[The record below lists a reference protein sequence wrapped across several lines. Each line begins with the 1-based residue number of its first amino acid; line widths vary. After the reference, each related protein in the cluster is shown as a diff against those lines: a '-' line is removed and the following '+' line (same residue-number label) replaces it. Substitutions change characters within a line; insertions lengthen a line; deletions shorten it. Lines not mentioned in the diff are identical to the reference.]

1 MFSSVRARRVSRF
14 VVRRAGISIRPV
26 THSLQTPWE
35 AGIPRKNCVTNSI
48 LLLAG
53 LVGCATGR
61 NYPDPNRP
69 RYAGGSAVVTED
81 KNAAALRIVTF
92 NIEYGIRVDSAIA
105 VLTNDPALRNADVV
119 LLQEMDD
126 KGTRWVADT
135 LGMGYVYYPAVYRLK
150 THRDLGNS
158 ILARWPIVEDRKIL
172 LPHLSRFVHSQRAAT
187 AATIRVGEELVR
199 VYSLHLGTMAGLSP
213 AARRDQLET
222 VLADAEQY
230 PRVVIGGDLND
241 PGIGRIAQEQGYS
254 WPTQHGPATTR
265 VGRLDHILLK
275 GLTTPDSAAAGTV
288 LDNRG
293 ASDHRPVWAVAV
305 LR

>member
-1 MFSSVRARRVSRF
+1 M
-14 VVRRAGISIRPV
+14 
-26 THSLQTPWE
+26 
-35 AGIPRKNCVTNSI
+35 
-48 LLLAG
+48 
-53 LVGCATGR
+53 GCANGR
-61 NYPDPNRP
+61 NYPDPEGP
-69 RYAGGSAVVTED
+69 RYAGGRAIATPEE
-81 KNAAALRIVTF
+81 NAAALRVVSF

-105 VLTNDPALRNADVV
+105 VLTNDPALRNADVI
-119 LLQEMDD
+119 LLQEMDEN
-126 KGTRWVADT
+126 GTRWVADT
-135 LGMGYVYYPAVYRLK
+135 LGMGYVYYPAVYRFN

-187 AATIRVGEELVR
+187 AATIRVGGALVR

-222 VLADAEQY
+222 VLRDAEQY

-241 PGIGRIAQEQGYS
+241 PGIGRVAQEQGYS

-265 VGRLDHILLK
+265 IGRLDHILLK